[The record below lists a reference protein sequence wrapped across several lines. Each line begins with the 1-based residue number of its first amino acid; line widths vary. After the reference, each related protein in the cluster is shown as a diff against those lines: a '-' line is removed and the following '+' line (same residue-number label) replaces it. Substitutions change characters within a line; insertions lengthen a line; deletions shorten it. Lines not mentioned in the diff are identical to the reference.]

1 MQASGA
7 ECTRGCAFS
16 PDGLCVLLNSDD
28 NKIRLYELPKE
39 DEVRI
44 VKDVIRVLALG
55 ASPLQVKEGK
65 PWTPCLTMREGETV
79 YDLSWFP
86 GMTSAD
92 PETCCFAATAK
103 DHPVHLYDAFD
114 GHIRASYR

>member
-1 MQASGA
+1 MIIS
-7 ECTRGCAFS
+7 S
-16 PDGLCVLLNSDD
+16 L
-28 NKIRLYELPKE
+28 K
-39 DEVRI
+39 
-44 VKDVIRVLALG
+44 
-55 ASPLQVKEGK
+55 VKEGK
-65 PWTPCLTMREGETV
+65 PWSPCLTMREGETV

-114 GHIRASYR
+114 GHIRASYRSVRKIDHPQSWWIGLNEKLL

>member
-1 MQASGA
+1 
-7 ECTRGCAFS
+7 
-16 PDGLCVLLNSDD
+16 
-28 NKIRLYELPKE
+28 
-39 DEVRI
+39 
-44 VKDVIRVLALG
+44 
-55 ASPLQVKEGK
+55 
-65 PWTPCLTMREGETV
+65 MREGETV

-114 GHIRASYR
+114 GHIRASYRWEGWRQSWLVGLSPLYHLPDYESWNSFAISTILNVQSHCA